1 MLGNL
6 KEKIFSYGIFGTPCS
21 ELNEEELFTLLNE
34 QWVEFVTGE
43 QIAELHSSF
52 TTLALDS
59 KQKEILKYFEERR
72 MTGAKKIDYGR
83 CELYG
88 PMNELANRYAAVNSL
103 NSIDGRLNYGCTAE
117 YDAVDKEA
125 YAIGLQLS
133 CEDKYILRLLL
144 GNLYVRMNTVAWKEY
159 LTNGSFNFTSKEYY
173 YVFDML
179 IRMNEYVSVAN
190 LRATLNIEPKKM
202 FYIIKKL
209 ACLGYIDKTVEDN
222 KIVVRIRRDA
232 HGDVVKGQQ
241 KEKRRSINS
250 EDTTT
255 DMSTTNSFEE
265 KHIGM
270 DILIGVPLIT
280 QLKNFIEGSRTGV
293 CSKDIQDRFGI
304 KLKIGLKL
312 LNKITDKM
320 EGSIKTVEEFEGKI
334 KRTKFYNVNELSKLK
349 ERKRQRMIAREQGA
363 NEEGI
368 TMEDRINAIEQ
379 ILDVKKA
386 FVLDKEVFKDF
397 KSILGCRYTLDRRTV
412 INAAIKGG
420 FNVYKLHDDAQGAKF
435 VIAHKD
441 VQQDDPLVLNYYSP
455 KRTAVSLTP
464 FQAQIHKFFVTNS
477 RFTEID
483 NGFEPSMNRRVKAL
497 YLFIER
503 VKDNEFYFDCDLL
516 RFMSLGLFFK
526 LVSFKRY
533 KFLAELVE
541 IIKTRRSAQHDSCD
555 KTMHRTAKKVSNGG
569 IYAEEND
576 DRVSTG
582 VEAPLGER
590 NGCEYGYN
598 ESPEK
603 ENIHKGNAAG
613 SSIAVAR
620 TIDFLGGAPDQE
632 TVHILNLPMEEIF
645 NMEFCTDYMK
655 LLRMKYEI
663 KAFLPY
669 LVLMNDLK
677 VIHLEHDENT
687 VKVTKKS
694 ATPEFWMHVNQ
705 ETNAD
710 VHLDISEREEF
721 FEKCK
726 MIEEKRF
733 YRECLFVINR
743 DYDAERAKI
752 LSARLTALKKQVPS
766 VCDSNLSKVPFLP
779 QILYEQYVDVK
790 KDLVLKGQINI
801 KKYNFTDL
809 ETILKF
815 MRDKRIICE
824 YKACA
829 STIELTST
837 FKKKVSTK
845 MDNIAL
851 PDMPEHL
858 KERKDEMHIYH
869 TKYLHLAYYVLV
881 RAGSLDVDRLS
892 EKMAVLE
899 AFELLKL
906 VKHFDTLFN
915 TKVINE
921 KTIVSIGEGDKVRLK
936 FL

>member
-1 MLGNL
+1 M
-6 KEKIFSYGIFGTPCS
+6 
-21 ELNEEELFTLLNE
+21 
-34 QWVEFVTGE
+34 
-43 QIAELHSSF
+43 
-52 TTLALDS
+52 
-59 KQKEILKYFEERR
+59 
-72 MTGAKKIDYGR
+72 
-83 CELYG
+83 
-88 PMNELANRYAAVNSL
+88 
-103 NSIDGRLNYGCTAE
+103 
-117 YDAVDKEA
+117 
-125 YAIGLQLS
+125 
-133 CEDKYILRLLL
+133 
-144 GNLYVRMNTVAWKEY
+144 
-159 LTNGSFNFTSKEYY
+159 
-173 YVFDML
+173 
-179 IRMNEYVSVAN
+179 
-190 LRATLNIEPKKM
+190 
-202 FYIIKKL
+202 
-209 ACLGYIDKTVEDN
+209 
-222 KIVVRIRRDA
+222 
-232 HGDVVKGQQ
+232 
-241 KEKRRSINS
+241 
-250 EDTTT
+250 
-255 DMSTTNSFEE
+255 
-265 KHIGM
+265 
-270 DILIGVPLIT
+270 
-280 QLKNFIEGSRTGV
+280 
-293 CSKDIQDRFGI
+293 
-304 KLKIGLKL
+304 
-312 LNKITDKM
+312 
-320 EGSIKTVEEFEGKI
+320 
-334 KRTKFYNVNELSKLK
+334 
-349 ERKRQRMIAREQGA
+349 
-363 NEEGI
+363 
-368 TMEDRINAIEQ
+368 
-379 ILDVKKA
+379 
-386 FVLDKEVFKDF
+386 
-397 KSILGCRYTLDRRTV
+397 
-412 INAAIKGG
+412 
-420 FNVYKLHDDAQGAKF
+420 
-435 VIAHKD
+435 
-441 VQQDDPLVLNYYSP
+441 
-455 KRTAVSLTP
+455 
-464 FQAQIHKFFVTNS
+464 
-477 RFTEID
+477 
-483 NGFEPSMNRRVKAL
+483 
-497 YLFIER
+497 
-503 VKDNEFYFDCDLL
+503 
-516 RFMSLGLFFK
+516 
-526 LVSFKRY
+526 
-533 KFLAELVE
+533 
-541 IIKTRRSAQHDSCD
+541 
-555 KTMHRTAKKVSNGG
+555 
-569 IYAEEND
+569 
-576 DRVSTG
+576 STG

-603 ENIHKGNAAG
+603 ENIHKGNAAS

-620 TIDFLGGAPDQE
+620 TIDFLDGAPDQE

-752 LSARLTALKKQVPS
+752 LSARLKALKKQVPS

-779 QILYEQYVDVK
+779 QVLYEQYVDVK

-906 VKHFDTLFN
+906 VKHFDTLFS